1 MGMTARENEQDP
13 NPHLCV
19 SGLSCVR
26 DDRVLFNDLSFE
38 IRSHQM
44 LLLEGRNGSGKTT
57 LLRAL
62 CGIRPPD
69 SGEIR
74 WCGTPIEKLGPDYHA
89 HIAYVGH
96 ADGVKRELTALENL
110 RMAQTLGK
118 PNTLDLEAGLEQVG
132 LAGFEEVLTLN
143 LSAGQQRR
151 LALARLLIT
160 DSQLW
165 ILDEPYTSLDKSG
178 IALFGHVMEQHTAKG
193 GMVILTAHHDVQLAN
208 ADVQRIDLSA

>member
-1 MGMTARENEQDP
+1 MQIGELGD
-13 NPHLCV
+13 NPHLRV
-19 SGLSCVR
+19 TGLSCVR
-26 DDRVLFNDLSFE
+26 DDRVLFDALSFE
-38 IRSHQM
+38 IRPHQM

-69 SGEIR
+69 SGEIS

-118 PNTLDLEAGLEQVG
+118 PNVTTLKAGLDQVG
-132 LAGFEEVLTLN
+132 LAGFEDVLAHN

-178 IALFGHVMEQHTAKG
+178 IELFGRIMEQHTANG
-193 GMVILTAHHDVQLAN
+193 GMVILTAHHDVELAN
-208 ADVQRIDLSA
+208 ADLRRMNLST